1 MATFQTNPWLRKV
14 SLSLGVLTLGAGAVL
29 LPACGNNGRDIV
41 SGREN
46 ITTEDYAQ
54 TTQIS
59 DAIGQEATIRSSVIE
74 PLDANGLILQAEG
87 GENVL
92 VLNIST
98 NGISLPDGDVPIQV
112 TGQVVEFTIADVE
125 ADYGLDLNETLYTD
139 YEEQPAILADSWAL
153 APTPEML
160 AEQPERFYNQRIA
173 LEGDASIISPDAL
186 ALYED
191 GWIDDV
197 GILVVGVEKP
207 LMEAASTI
215 QEGESVAV
223 TGIAQP
229 LEGSMLKGEYDLGLT
244 DQQIEEF
251 ASRYT
256 NRPVIVADTIYPTAV
271 DD

>member
-1 MATFQTNPWLRKV
+1 MTIFRTTPWLRKV
-14 SLSLGVLTLGAGAVL
+14 SLSLGVLTLGAGAVI
-29 LPACGNNGRDIV
+29 LPACTVGQDEIAGD
-41 SGREN
+41 REN
-46 ITTEDYAQ
+46 VTTEDYAR

-59 DAIGQEATIRSSVIE
+59 QAIGQEATIRSPIVE
-74 PLDANGLILQAEG
+74 TLDDDGLVLQSED

-92 VLNIST
+92 VLNVASD
-98 NGISLPDGDVPIQV
+98 GVSLPEGDMPIQV

-125 ADYGLDLNETLYTD
+125 SQYGLDLDPDLYVD
-139 YEEQPAILADSWAL
+139 YEQQPAILAESWAL

-160 AEQPERFYNQRIA
+160 AEQPEMFYNQRIA
-173 LEGDASIISPDAL
+173 LEGDASMISPDAL
-186 ALYED
+186 ALYEE

-207 LMEAASTI
+207 LMEAESNI

-223 TGIAQP
+223 TGTAQP
-229 LEGSMLKGEYDLGLT
+229 LDAAMLKGEYDLGLT

-256 NRPVIVADTIYPTAV
+256 DRPVIIADTTYPTAV
-271 DD
+271 D

>member
-1 MATFQTNPWLRKV
+1 MTIFRFNPWLRKV

-29 LPACGNNGRDIV
+29 LPACGNEGEIR

-46 ITTEDYAQ
+46 VTTEDYAQ
-54 TTQIS
+54 TTQVS
-59 DAIGQEATIRSSVIE
+59 EAIGQEATIRSPIVE
-74 PLDANGLILQAEG
+74 TLDEHGLVLQAEG

-92 VLNIST
+92 VLNVAA
-98 NGISLPDGDVPIQV
+98 NGAALPTGDTPIQV
-112 TGQVVEFTIADVE
+112 TGQVVEFTLADVE
-125 ADYGLDLNETLYTD
+125 TDYGLDLDEDLYAD
-139 YEEQPAILADSWAL
+139 YEQQPAILAVSWAL

-160 AEQPERFYNQRIA
+160 AEQPEAFYNQRIA
-173 LEGDASIISPDAL
+173 LEGDASILSANAL

-207 LMEAASTI
+207 LMDAGSNI

-223 TGIAQP
+223 VGIAQP
-229 LEGSMLKGEYDLGLT
+229 LDAVMLKGEYDLGLT
-244 DQQIEEF
+244 DQEIEEF

-256 NRPVIVADTIYPTAV
+256 ERPVIVADQAYPTAV
-271 DD
+271 DE